1 MAYKAAR
8 PAAAGAAS
16 EPHKANRLPSPIASI
31 DIPPAGKN
39 QSRRRCHAPVL
50 VLCRE
55 LIAAGCEPDTA
66 LHILRTATAPFRRR
80 NRGAA

>member
-1 MAYKAAR
+1 MAHKAAR

-16 EPHKANRLPSPIASI
+16 EP
-31 DIPPAGKN
+31 DVKN
-39 QSRRRCHAPVL
+39 QSRRRGHAPVL

-55 LIAAGCEPDTA
+55 LIAAGCEPDMA
-66 LHILRTATAPFRRR
+66 LHIFRTATAPFMRR